1 MNRRLSLILSILII
15 SLLFWPGCATKGQVK
30 PVEEPPA
37 IKALNI
43 NDYSLSIEVSRPFT
57 YTIYRSGDD
66 PFRVIAELYD
76 VLPGILTPS
85 EKVISDKKGISE
97 VIPTVME
104 GRGLKLDILLQAP
117 LKEEAEF
124 KDNVLVVRFVEEG
137 QPLPSAQKVAETP
150 TPVSEPEK
158 VEILPVEEKRD
169 AAVTPPAIV
178 PEEGQKEAPA
188 PLEVE
193 KKEEGKPVLPQLLL
207 TPQTAKTVE
216 DIRLSKKNGIVEVEI
231 LADGE
236 LKPNVFPLDKRI
248 VIDIPG
254 AVSRAKAP
262 EPVTPIKAIRI
273 GKHPDKTRIVL
284 DLAGKTSYEVNA
296 RDNRMVVSLLS
307 APEQVAKVAKAETAE
322 EARPETRGEGPQ
334 EKKEEI
340 KVPEAPKPEVKS
352 GFEEIPP
359 QGTKYKGK
367 KISLDF
373 QDADITAILR
383 LIGDVSGYNVVIHPD
398 VKGKITLKLL
408 NVPWD
413 QALELILKTH
423 GLDAVIE
430 GNVMRIA
437 PHSVLAKEYEE
448 KAKAVEAGLK
458 AEPLVTRV
466 YSVNFADPKDVEKFL
481 KDSKALSPRGSISID
496 ARTNSLIIK
505 DVESAFLEIEKL
517 LKTVDRPTPQVLIDA
532 RIVEVNS
539 SFVKELGIQWGIN
552 WLSPNTL
559 LRIGGP
565 TGMPGGSGF
574 TGTNY
579 MVNLPAAV
587 SAGSGGAIGLGY
599 MNAQRTLSLDLQLSA
614 LEATGKGKVVSNPR
628 IVTLDNQ
635 EAVIRQGKQIPVQ
648 TVSAEGTQTTTLNA
662 VLELKVKPHITPDGS
677 IQMKLD
683 TKKDEPDFTRLVGGI
698 PTIDTKQA
706 TTDVLIKDGETLV
719 IGGIF
724 KKSEQ
729 ASEGGVPLLSKIP
742 ILGWLFKKERTSED
756 TNELMIFITPRIIK

>member
-1 MNRRLSLILSILII
+1 MNRRLSFILSILIS
-15 SLLFWPGCATKGQVK
+15 SLLFLAGCATKGQVK
-30 PVEEPPA
+30 PLEEPPA

-43 NDYSLSIEVSRPFT
+43 NDYSISIEVSRPFT
-57 YTIYRSGDD
+57 YTIYRSSDD

-104 GRGLKLDILLQAP
+104 GRGLKLEILLQAP
-117 LKEEAEF
+117 LREEAEF

-137 QPLPSAQKVAETP
+137 QPLLPSPPKVAETP
-150 TPVSEPEK
+150 TPVSKPEK
-158 VEILPVEEKRD
+158 VEILPVEER
-169 AAVTPPAIV
+169 AEVALPSITA
-178 PEEGQKEAPA
+178 PEEGKKEAPA
-188 PLEVE
+188 RLEVE
-193 KKEEGKPVLPQLLL
+193 KKEEGKPVLP
-207 TPQTAKTVE
+207 PARTVE

-262 EPVTPIKAIRI
+262 EPVAPVKAIRI

-284 DLAGKTSYEVNA
+284 DLVEKTSYEVNA

-307 APEQVAKVAKAETAE
+307 APELVAKVTEEAKVAKAEAPQ
-322 EARPETRGEGPQ
+322 EARPQAKGESPQ

-340 KVPEAPKPEVKS
+340 KVPEAPKVEVKPR
-352 GFEEIPP
+352 FEEIPP

-423 GLDAVIE
+423 GLDAVTE

-448 KAKAVEAGLK
+448 KAKATEAGLK

-635 EAVIRQGKQIPVQ
+635 EAVIRQGKQIPVK

-683 TKKDEPDFTRLVGGI
+683 TKKDEPDFTRVVEGI

-742 ILGWLFKKERTSED
+742 ILGWLFKKQRTSED
-756 TNELMIFITPRIIK
+756 TNELLIFITPRIIK

>member
-1 MNRRLSLILSILII
+1 MNKRLSFILIAY
-15 SLLFWPGCATKGQVK
+15 LLIWTGCATKGQVK

-43 NDYSLSIEVSRPFT
+43 NDYSLSIEVSGPFT
-57 YTIYRSGDD
+57 YTIYRSSDD
-66 PFRVIAELYD
+66 PFKLIVELYD

-85 EKVISDKKGISE
+85 EKIVSDKEGISE
-97 VIPTVME
+97 VIPITMN
-104 GRGLKLDILLQAP
+104 GRGMKLEILLQAP

-124 KDNVLVVRFVEEG
+124 KDNLLLVRFIEEVP
-137 QPLPSAQKVAETP
+137 QVAETLP
-150 TPVSEPEK
+150 LAEPEK
-158 VEILPVEEKRD
+158 VEILPLEEK
-169 AAVTPPAIV
+169 AEVAVITPSQIP
-178 PEEGQKEAPA
+178 PEEGQKEVPVEEK
-188 PLEVE
+188 EVSE
-193 KKEEGKPVLPQLLL
+193 PVLSP
-207 TPQTAKTVE
+207 AKTVE
-216 DIRLSKKNGIVEVEI
+216 NISLSKKNGIVEVEI

-236 LKPNVFPLDKRI
+236 LKPHVFPLDKRI
-248 VIDIPG
+248 VIDIPDT
-254 AVSRAKAP
+254 VSMARAP
-262 EPVTPIKAIRI
+262 EPVRPIKAIRI

-284 DLAGKTSYEVNA
+284 DLEEKTSYEVKA

-307 APEQVAKVAKAETAE
+307 TPELVAKVTEEAKVAKAEAPQE
-322 EARPETRGEGPQ
+322 EAPPEVKAEA
-334 EKKEEI
+334 KEEI
-340 KVPEAPKPEVKS
+340 KTSQVPKVEERLVFK
-352 GFEEIPP
+352 EIPP

-373 QDADITAILR
+373 QDADLTAILR

-413 QALELILKTH
+413 QALDLILKTH
-423 GLDAVIE
+423 GLDAVTE

-437 PHSVLAKEYEE
+437 PHAVLAKEYEE
-448 KAKAVEAGLK
+448 KAKAAEAGLK

-505 DVESAFLEIEKL
+505 DVASAFAEIEKL

-539 SFVKELGIQWGIN
+539 SFVKELGIQWGVN

-628 IVTLDNQ
+628 IVTLDNK

-724 KKSEQ
+724 KKSE
-729 ASEGGVPLLSKIP
+729 AVSEGGVPLLSKIP
-742 ILGWLFKKERTSED
+742 ILGWLFKKQRTSED
-756 TNELMIFITPRIIK
+756 TNELLIFITPRIIK